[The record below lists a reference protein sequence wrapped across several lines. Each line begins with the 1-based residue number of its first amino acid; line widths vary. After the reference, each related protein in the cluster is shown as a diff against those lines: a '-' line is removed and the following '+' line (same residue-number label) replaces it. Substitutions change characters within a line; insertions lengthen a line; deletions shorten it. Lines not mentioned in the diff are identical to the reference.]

1 LSKVI
6 GLKYSYYQISK
17 EQLLKLVQVLR
28 RSFVFVALAS
38 VGIGVIILIRSI
50 QENREF
56 RRIINVLK
64 EAQEEM
70 KSQVHDEK
78 QEQH

>member
-1 LSKVI
+1 M
-6 GLKYSYYQISK
+6 
-17 EQLLKLVQVLR
+17 
-28 RSFVFVALAS
+28 FVALAS